1 MCKEHRFCFHGNEN
15 MRNGRLKKLAL
26 AVFSGAILFQAPGCV
41 ETAVGLSTVAS
52 LVTAG
57 GVIYLIRKVLE

>member
-1 MCKEHRFCFHGNEN
+1 
-15 MRNGRLKKLAL
+15 MRNGRIKRLAL
-26 AVFSGAILFQAPGCV
+26 AVFSGAILLQAPGCV
-41 ETAVGLSTVAS
+41 ETAVGLTTVAS